1 MLTLAGPAQHILA
14 THHLHLLLPSTWLIN
29 PLITASDTIV
39 PGTCIVLP
47 VPTYLTYLPN
57 LTYLRYGTDYAH
69 AHHSSSGSR
78 TRPFPVGANDYNVA
92 LAPSL
97 PDTHTALSHP
107 RPCLLSVHER
117 ISQSLFA
124 GPQPSLIPH
133 PVIPRALRLA
143 SFCARATT
151 DLEAGPWPA
160 SQATPNHLHSTSRVT
175 CASNAQSPVPPA
187 GACVMLQE
195 MLPVAPR
202 PLLLAVCRLSCTT
215 NACIPTLRRTY
226 LPILP
231 TSSQR
236 AYPQLSHGRNERLAY
251 LGHIQITLDKHA
263 SLFALPPITTL
274 AAWVSDLSH

>member
-1 MLTLAGPAQHILA
+1 MWRSRPVYLIHIQ
-14 THHLHLLLPSTWLIN
+14 PSRI
-29 PLITASDTIV
+29 
-39 PGTCIVLP
+39 
-47 VPTYLTYLPN
+47 
-57 LTYLRYGTDYAH
+57 H
-69 AHHSSSGSR
+69 AR
-78 TRPFPVGANDYNVA
+78 A
-92 LAPSL
+92 
-97 PDTHTALSHP
+97 
-107 RPCLLSVHER
+107 CLLSVHER

-187 GACVMLQE
+187 GECVMLQE

-215 NACIPTLRRTY
+215 KRLHSYPKTY
-226 LPILP
+226 LPTSPTYFLSTSLP
-231 TSSQR
+231 TT
-236 AYPQLSHGRNERLAY
+236 LSW
-251 LGHIQITLDKHA
+251 KK
-263 SLFALPPITTL
+263 
-274 AAWVSDLSH
+274 

>member
-1 MLTLAGPAQHILA
+1 MALA
-14 THHLHLLLPSTWLIN
+14 T
-29 PLITASDTIV
+29 
-39 PGTCIVLP
+39 
-47 VPTYLTYLPN
+47 
-57 LTYLRYGTDYAH
+57 
-69 AHHSSSGSR
+69 
-78 TRPFPVGANDYNVA
+78 
-92 LAPSL
+92 SL

-160 SQATPNHLHSTSRVT
+160 SQATPNRLHSTSRVT

-187 GACVMLQE
+187 GECVMLQE

-215 NACIPTLRRTY
+215 KRLHSYPKTY
-226 LPILP
+226 LPTLP

-236 AYPQLSHGRNERLAY
+236 ACSQLSHGRNERLAY

-274 AAWVSDLSH
+274 AAWVSDMSH

>member
-1 MLTLAGPAQHILA
+1 MYNTQL
-14 THHLHLLLPSTWLIN
+14 
-29 PLITASDTIV
+29 
-39 PGTCIVLP
+39 
-47 VPTYLTYLPN
+47 
-57 LTYLRYGTDYAH
+57 
-69 AHHSSSGSR
+69 
-78 TRPFPVGANDYNVA
+78 VGAQNSTVSCLRKMINVA
-92 LAPSL
+92 LATSL

-107 RPCLLSVHER
+107 RPCLLSVHGR

-133 PVIPRALRLA
+133 PVIPRALCLA

-187 GACVMLQE
+187 GECVMLQE

-215 NACIPTLRRTY
+215 KRLHSYPKTYLTY
-226 LPILP
+226 LPYLLP
-231 TSSQR
+231 
-236 AYPQLSHGRNERLAY
+236 LNEPA
-251 LGHIQITLDKHA
+251 HN
-263 SLFALPPITTL
+263 SLMEEMNGLPIWATYR
-274 AAWVSDLSH
+274 